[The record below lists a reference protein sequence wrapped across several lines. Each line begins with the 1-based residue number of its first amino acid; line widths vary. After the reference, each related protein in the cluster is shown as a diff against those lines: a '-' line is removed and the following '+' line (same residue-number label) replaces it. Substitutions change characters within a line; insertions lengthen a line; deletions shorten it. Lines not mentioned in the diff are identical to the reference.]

1 LENARRAVLFADVC
15 DSTAIY
21 ESLGDTQALSLVNR
35 LFGELGKTVA
45 ANRGAVIKTLGDG
58 LVCQFGEADAAL
70 NAACDMMS
78 AAVALN
84 SEVTSNLA
92 IKVGFTFGPV
102 VLADDDVFGDTVNV
116 CARLV
121 ALGSPEQV
129 LTTQQ
134 TVEALSVAL
143 RSRCRQLYPMKVKG
157 KAEEIMVCDVLWRL
171 DPDATERDLPL
182 PRAKVAR
189 QGVSILKL
197 TYAGESFTVGPAQ
210 EVNVGRDKTNYV
222 IVDSSRASRVHARIF
237 GRDGNFVIADQSSNG
252 TFLLIDG
259 NTTEVVLRREEA
271 VMGERGWIGL
281 GKSAASHGDHVLRY
295 RLERRGG

>member
-1 LENARRAVLFADVC
+1 MENARRAVLFADVC

-21 ESLGDTQALSLVNR
+21 ESLGDAEALSLVNR
-35 LFGELGKTVA
+35 LFTELSKAVA
-45 ANRGAVIKTLGDG
+45 ASKGTVIKTLGDG
-58 LVCQFGEADAAL
+58 MVCQFPEADAAL
-70 NAACDMMS
+70 NAACDMM
-78 AAVALN
+78 AATATLN
-84 SEVTSNLA
+84 SEVTSNVA
-92 IKVGFTFGPV
+92 IKVGFTYGPV
-102 VLADDDVFGDTVNV
+102 VLKDDDVFGDTMNV

-134 TVEALSVAL
+134 TVEALSITF
-143 RSRCRQLYPMKVKG
+143 RGRCRQLYPMKVKG
-157 KAEEIMVCDVLWRL
+157 KAEEIMVCDVLWRI

-182 PRAKVAR
+182 QRVKVAR
-189 QGVSILKL
+189 HGVAILKL

-210 EVNVGRDKTNYV
+210 EINIGRDKTNYV
-222 IVDSSRASRVHARIF
+222 VVDSSRASRVHARIF

-281 GKSAASHGDHVLRY
+281 GKSAESHGDHVLRY
-295 RLERRGG
+295 RLERRGS

>member
-1 LENARRAVLFADVC
+1 MENARRAVLFADVC

-21 ESLGDTQALSLVNR
+21 ESLGDAQALSLVNR
-35 LFGELGKTVA
+35 LFAELGKTVA

-58 LVCQFGEADAAL
+58 MVCQFGEADAAL

-78 AAVALN
+78 AAAALN
-84 SEVTSNLA
+84 SEATSNLA

-102 VLADDDVFGDTVNV
+102 VVKDDDVFGDTVNV

-134 TVEALSVAL
+134 TVEALSGGL

-182 PRAKVAR
+182 RRAKVAR

-210 EVNVGRDKTNYV
+210 EVNIGRDKTNYV

-237 GRDGNFVIADQSSNG
+237 GRDGNFLIADQSSNG
-252 TFLLIDG
+252 TYLLMDG
-259 NTTEVVLRREEA
+259 NSTEVVLRREEA

-281 GKSAASHGDHVLRY
+281 GKSAESHGDHVLRY

>member
-1 LENARRAVLFADVC
+1 MENARRAVLFADVC

-21 ESLGDTQALSLVNR
+21 ESLGDAQALSLVNR
-35 LFGELGKTVA
+35 LFGELAKAVA
-45 ANRGAVIKTLGDG
+45 SNGGAVIKTLGDG
-58 LVCQFGEADAAL
+58 LVCQFPDADAAL
-70 NAACDMMS
+70 NAACDMMVAASGVDS
-78 AAVALN
+78 ASG
-84 SEVTSNLA
+84 SELA
-92 IKVGFTFGPV
+92 IKVGFTYGPV
-102 VLADDDVFGDTVNV
+102 VLKDDDVFGDTVNV

-134 TVEALSVAL
+134 TVDALSASL
-143 RSRCRQLYPMKVKG
+143 QTRCRQLYPMKVKG
-157 KAEEIMVCDVLWRL
+157 KAEEITVCDVLWRL

-182 PRAKVAR
+182 PRATVAR
-189 QGVSILKL
+189 KGVSILKL

-210 EVNVGRDKTNYV
+210 QVNLGRDKTNYV
-222 IVDSSRASRVHARIF
+222 VIDSNRASRVHARIF
-237 GRDGNFVIADQSSNG
+237 GRDGNFLIADQSSNG

-281 GKSAASHGDHVLRY
+281 GKSAQTHGDHVLRY

>member
-1 LENARRAVLFADVC
+1 MENARRAVLFADVC

-21 ESLGDTQALSLVNR
+21 ESLGDAQALSLVNR
-35 LFGELGKTVA
+35 LFGELAKAVA
-45 ANRGAVIKTLGDG
+45 SHGGAVIKTLGDG
-58 LVCQFGEADAAL
+58 LVCQFDQADAAL
-70 NAACDMMS
+70 NAACDMMVAASAVDS
-78 AAVALN
+78 AAG
-84 SEVTSNLA
+84 SELA
-92 IKVGFTFGPV
+92 IKVGFTYGPV
-102 VLADDDVFGDTVNV
+102 VLKDDDVFGDTVNV

-134 TVEALSVAL
+134 TVDALSAPL
-143 RSRCRQLYPMKVKG
+143 RTRCRQLYPMKVKG
-157 KAEEIMVCDVLWRL
+157 KTEEITVCDVLWRL

-182 PRAKVAR
+182 PRASVAR
-189 QGVSILKL
+189 KGVSILKL

-210 EVNVGRDKTNYV
+210 QVNLGRDKTNYV
-222 IVDSSRASRVHARIF
+222 VIDSNRASRVHARIF
-237 GRDGNFVIADQSSNG
+237 GRDGNFLIADQSSNG

-259 NTTEVVLRREEA
+259 NATEVVLRREEA

-281 GKSAASHGDHVLRY
+281 GKSAQTHGDHVLRY

>member
-1 LENARRAVLFADVC
+1 MENARRAVLFADVC

-21 ESLGDTQALSLVNR
+21 ESLGDAQALSLVNR
-35 LFGELGKTVA
+35 LFGELAKAVA
-45 ANRGAVIKTLGDG
+45 SNGGAVIKTLGDG
-58 LVCQFGEADAAL
+58 LVCQFDQADAAL
-70 NAACDMMS
+70 NAACDMMVAAS
-78 AAVALN
+78 AVDSAGG
-84 SEVTSNLA
+84 SELA
-92 IKVGFTFGPV
+92 IKVGFTYGPV
-102 VLADDDVFGDTVNV
+102 VLKDDDVFGDTVNV

-121 ALGSPEQV
+121 SLGSPEQV

-134 TVEALSVAL
+134 TVDALSAAL
-143 RSRCRQLYPMKVKG
+143 RTRCRQLYPMKVKG
-157 KAEEIMVCDVLWRL
+157 KAEEITVCDVLWRL

-182 PRAKVAR
+182 PRASVAR
-189 QGVSILKL
+189 KGVSILKL

-210 EVNVGRDKTNYV
+210 QVNLGRDKTNYV
-222 IVDSSRASRVHARIF
+222 VIDSNRASRVHARIF
-237 GRDGNFVIADQSSNG
+237 GRDGNFLIADQSSNG

-281 GKSAASHGDHVLRY
+281 GKSAQTHGDHVLRY